1 MNARILLSSLALSG
15 SVLAGAQNWTA
26 TDIDGNSHSIASLVA
41 EGKTVLVDLSAHWCG
56 PCWAWHNSGIME
68 KMYEEFGPE
77 GTNDLTVFFI
87 DGSQNTSSTVQSTLA
102 LLQGASGSQGDWT
115 EGTPYP
121 IIGPGGQGVL
131 VANQYDFP
139 GYPTLFMHCPGS
151 PNGVEI
157 SRTNTWEQFYASWRN
172 ACPAAFNNGSVDAT
186 LFTSPSSVLCPGDA
200 AEVPLHNM
208 GTSTLTSATLTLMEG
223 SNTLSTVNWTGN
235 LARWGTTNVAFP
247 GVEITGPTEV
257 HAVVSMPNGV
267 ADEHPEGDEQEMSL
281 DIAPSAETATI
292 EFEIRTDQY
301 ASETTWKL
309 YNSNNQVV
317 QQDPAGNYANNTTY
331 NYTWNLNPTECYR
344 MEVLDSYGD
353 GICCTYGAGYWK
365 LRSNGNIISE
375 GAEFGTVDRAPFET
389 GLATGLVENVL
400 ENGFNVFPN
409 PTSGQLNV
417 TMDLP
422 KATVVNM
429 TVVNVLGEVV
439 SQQANGFGAGA
450 QQVTM
455 DLSGLAQGS
464 YFLNII
470 ADGMTATRK
479 VTITN

>member
-1 MNARILLSSLALSG
+1 MNARLLLSTAALSA

-26 TDIDGNSHSIASLVA
+26 TDINGTSHSIASLVG
-41 EGKTVLVDLSAHWCG
+41 EGKTVLVDISAHWCG
-56 PCWAWHNSGIME
+56 PCWAWHTGGIME

-77 GTNDLTVFFI
+77 GTNDLEVFYI
-87 DGSQNTSSTVQSTLA
+87 DGSSNPTSTLA

-121 IIGPGGQGVL
+121 IIGPGGQGQA
-131 VANQYDFP
+131 VANQYDF
-139 GYPTLFMHCPGS
+139 GGFPTLFMHCPGA

-157 SRTNTWEQFYASWRN
+157 ARTATWEQFYASWRN
-172 ACPAAFNNGSVDAT
+172 ACMAPFTNGSVDAT
-186 LFTSPSSVLCPGDA
+186 LFSTASTVLCPGDPV
-200 AEVPLHNM
+200 EVPLHNM
-208 GTSTLTSATLTLMEG
+208 GTSTLTSATVALMDG
-223 SNTLSTVNWTGN
+223 STTLSTVNWTGN

-247 GVEITGPTEV
+247 GVEVTGPTEV
-257 HAVVSMPNGV
+257 NAVVSMPNGV
-267 ADEHPEGDEQEMSL
+267 TDEHQEGDVQEMHL

-292 EFEIRTDQY
+292 AFEIRTDNY
-301 ASETTWKL
+301 ATETTWKL
-309 YNSNNQVV
+309 YNSSNQVV

-353 GICCTYGAGYWK
+353 GICCAYGNGYWK

-375 GAEFGTVDRAPFET
+375 GAEFGGVDKAPFET
-389 GLATGLVENVL
+389 GLATTIVENKL
-400 ENGFNVFPN
+400 ENGLSVFPN
-409 PTSGQLNV
+409 PTAGQLTV
-417 TMDLP
+417 RMDLP
-422 KATVVNM
+422 SATVVNM

-439 SQQANGFGAGA
+439 SQQAQGFGSGA

-455 DLSGLAQGS
+455 DLSDLAQGS
-464 YFLNII
+464 YFLNIV

>member
-1 MNARILLSSLALSG
+1 MNARLLLSTAALSA

-56 PCWAWHNSGIME
+56 PCWGWHNSGIME

-77 GTNDLTVFFI
+77 GTDDLMVFFI
-87 DGSQNTSSTVQSTLA
+87 DGSQNTANTVQSTLA
-102 LLQGASGSQGDWT
+102 LLQGAAGSQGDWT

-139 GYPTLFMHCPGS
+139 GYPTLFVHCPGS

-157 SRTNTWEQFYASWRN
+157 ARTASWEQFYASWRN
-172 ACPAAFNNGSVDAT
+172 SCPSSFTNGAVDAT
-186 LFTSPSSVLCPGDA
+186 LFSTANTVLCPGDPV
-200 AEVPLHNM
+200 EVPLHNM

-223 SNTLSTVNWTGN
+223 STTLSTVNWSGS
-235 LARWGTTNVAFP
+235 LARWGTTNVEFP
-247 GVEITGPTEV
+247 GVEISGPTEV
-257 HAVVSMPNGV
+257 HALVSMPNGV
-267 ADEHPEGDEQEMSL
+267 TDEHLEGDEQEMSL

-292 EFEIRTDQY
+292 EFQIRTDQY

-317 QQDPAGNYANNTTY
+317 QQDPPGNYANNTTY
-331 NYTWNLNPTECYR
+331 NYTWNLNPMECYR

-353 GICCTYGAGYWK
+353 GLCCAYGQGFWK
-365 LRSNGNIISE
+365 LRSNGNIVAE
-375 GAEFGTVDRAPFET
+375 GAEFGGVDKAPFET
-389 GLATGLVENVL
+389 GLATTVVENVL
-400 ENGFNVFPN
+400 ENGLSVFPN
-409 PTSGQLNV
+409 PTAGELTV
-417 TMDLP
+417 RMDLP
-422 KATVVNM
+422 SATVVNM

-439 SQQANGFGAGA
+439 SQQAQGFGSGT

-455 DLSGLAQGS
+455 DLSDLAQGS
-464 YFLNII
+464 YFLNIV